1 VSRAPTKSV
10 SVEDILEWVMG
21 VANPQRSQRYQE
33 MKTAATEYYQV
44 LENAKALPE
53 QLAELEKRLD
63 E

>member
-1 VSRAPTKSV
+1 
-10 SVEDILEWVMG
+10 MG